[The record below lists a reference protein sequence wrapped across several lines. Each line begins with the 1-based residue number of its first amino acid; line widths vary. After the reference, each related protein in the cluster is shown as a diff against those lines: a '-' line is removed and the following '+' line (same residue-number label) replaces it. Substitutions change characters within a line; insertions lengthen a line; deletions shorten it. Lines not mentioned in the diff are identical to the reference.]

1 MGYLFGL
8 RTRQRR
14 RPLTTSG
21 NIRARWGTERDSRRA
36 TRDPLQP
43 ERLTAQTPYTKS
55 PIASAPTTTAKTNT
69 AIGQRGRVD
78 TA

>member
-1 MGYLFGL
+1 VPG
-8 RTRQRR
+8 
-14 RPLTTSG
+14 SG
-21 NIRARWGTERDSRRA
+21 CIAEHWPTERDSRRA
-36 TRDPLQP
+36 TRDRLQP
-43 ERLTAQTPYTKS
+43 EWLTAQTPYTNS